1 MHFTWRMRIPRLLLQ
16 LIIVL
21 GIIIGGFI
29 FISFLNILVPPI
41 DTDIDTS
48 QIDFNY
54 ILGTN
59 NTTIVKAWCVQNY

>member
-1 MHFTWRMRIPRLLLQ
+1 MRIPRLLLQ

-21 GIIIGGFI
+21 SIIIGGFI

-48 QIDFNY
+48 NIDFNH

-59 NTTIVKAWCVQNY
+59 NTNIVKAWCVQNYQLNG